1 MDVGGRRSHVRLC
14 GLGQQSRRSS
24 ASSARLPSTN
34 SMRCRVPECWR
45 IPRCMA
51 AAPVGKLDQP
61 DFINAVAKLQ
71 TELSA
76 AELMRA
82 LQAIETKHHRVRG
95 EANAPRT
102 LDLDLLLF
110 GNEIIHET
118 SLTVPHPRMHE
129 RAFVLMPLAE
139 ISGEQTTIPGRGTVA
154 ELAGASRG
162 SAHKE
167 TRCRTGNI
175 ATSSLRVR

>member
-1 MDVGGRRSHVRLC
+1 MTGITAYVALGANLADPVAQVRAGIEALAVLP
-14 GLGQQSRRSS
+14 GTRLIAQSSLYR
-24 ASSARLPSTN
+24 T
-34 SMRCRVPECWR
+34 
-45 IPRCMA
+45 
-51 AAPVGKLDQP
+51 APVGYADQP

-76 AELMRA
+76 VELMRA

-95 EANAPRT
+95 EANAART

-110 GNEIIHET
+110 GNDIIREA

-139 ISGEQTTIPGRGTVA
+139 ISGGQTNIPGRGTVA
-154 ELAGASRG
+154 SLLAQVADQRIKKLD
-162 SAHKE
+162 AEQE
-167 TRCRTGNI
+167 T
-175 ATSSLRVR
+175 SLHRR